1 MAEGPGFAQPRG
13 WREAWCPAAQALTC
27 HGRTATKTSFKYC
40 TVTQQGFQPT
50 LHSQHVH
57 VNSSWGEQVYLWHL
71 SVPGAGIQTNISYN
85 LETATEP
92 QIALKWAERAEQP
105 LPGQDSLQIKS
116 LASPPAFLVSL
127 VLNKRW
133 FLAQADLREHPS
145 SPLPGWTALHRAPPY
160 RVQKQQSIFP
170 SCRLFNLP
178 KLINLVLFHLLP
190 VNKKWK
196 KKNHHPSSCVTA
208 HSKSLPAPE
217 RLAGRGWASSPPQNV
232 SATLGQQWHATGQC
246 CTARIIQVFS
256 SVCCKTRITCGQMQT
271 EKMLMSKGLSPPLCK
286 AAWATTWFFYFRP
299 SYTKSSLKSLQPSL
313 NSASLEAVY
322 AEQGEPELQKIHP
335 ILTTAPPLHS
345 RSICHSS

>member
-13 WREAWCPAAQALTC
+13 WREASRPAAQALTC

-85 LETATEP
+85 LETAAEP
-92 QIALKWAERAEQP
+92 QIALKCAEGAEQP
-105 LPGQDSLQIKS
+105 LPGQDSLHIKS

-133 FLAQADLREHPS
+133 FLAQADLQEHPS

-190 VNKKWK
+190 VNKKGEK
-196 KKNHHPSSCVTA
+196 KTPPPFQLRDSTFKEPPSSWTACRQGMGLISTPKCLSNIRTAVTCNRA
-208 HSKSLPAPE
+208 VLHRKNNSGLLLGLLQNPHHLRPNANWEDADVKRFVPSFSAKLHRPPRGSFISGPAIQ
-217 RLAGRGWASSPPQNV
+217 SPH
-232 SATLGQQWHATGQC
+232 WK
-246 CTARIIQVFS
+246 VFS
-256 SVCCKTRITCGQMQT
+256 RASILLHWRQCMQ
-271 EKMLMSKGLSPPLCK
+271 SR
-286 AAWATTWFFYFRP
+286 A
-299 SYTKSSLKSLQPSL
+299 SL
-313 NSASLEAVY
+313 NYRKSTQS
-322 AEQGEPELQKIHP
+322 
-335 ILTTAPPLHS
+335 
-345 RSICHSS
+345 